1 MQSSRLLE
9 SNYLWR
15 YTAIIWLKL
24 SHIVWHLFEP
34 SLLIF
39 TLVMII
45 FAPVNEKSV
54 SREIYELCGFSS
66 HLLTH
71 WGRVTHICL
80 SMLTISGPD
89 NGLSPGRRQAI
100 IWTNAGILLIGP
112 LGTNFGEILIE
123 ICTFSFKKMHSN
135 MSSAKWRPFC
145 LGLNV
150 LSFSDPIQ
158 IAVESSS
165 SSISRASKCYYRPLE
180 YTAITSKHPCPI
192 DHWGVAVV
200 SQVTFQTHFTNWQL
214 DHF

>member
-15 YTAIIWLKL
+15 YTAIIWWKI
-24 SHIVWHLFEP
+24 SIMIWHLFEP

-45 FAPVNEKSV
+45 IAPVNEKSI

-66 HLLTH
+66 HLSTH
-71 WGRVTHICL
+71 WGRVTHICV
-80 SMLTISGPD
+80 SKLTSIGPD

-100 IWTNAGILLIGP
+100 IWTNAGMLLIGP

-145 LGLNV
+145 LCLNV
-150 LSFSDPIQ
+150 LSFSDPIE
-158 IAVESSS
+158 IAESSS
-165 SSISRASKCYYRPLE
+165 PSISRASKCYYRQPE
-180 YTAITSKHPCPI
+180 YTAITSKHPCPLATG
-192 DHWGVAVV
+192 GVAVD